1 MQSPKPRP
9 SLPPPWLIGLAG
21 VLAVLS
27 LLLVLA
33 S

>member
-1 MQSPKPRP
+1 MQSTKPRP

>member
-21 VLAVLS
+21 VLTILV
-27 LLLVLA
+27 LLLILA